1 MQSSRPYTRR
11 LGLVVATALALLT
24 GACATTQTQT
34 ASADGVYDPIEETN
48 RQVFAVN
55 DGVDIL
61 ILNPVA
67 DIYAGVVPPGVRRS
81 VTNFLRHL
89 NSPIVFANQVL
100 QGDMDGAVV
109 VLQRAFLNTT
119 LGLGGLFDAAAD
131 QGYVYEAEDFG
142 QTLAVWGVGE
152 GPYMM
157 LPLLGPSNARDTV
170 GFVVDIAANPLGLY
184 LNLADL
190 QAAAAA
196 RTAMTVVDGRS
207 RADAVIDD
215 LRANSGDF
223 YASIRSAYKQQ
234 RDAAIADGDVVQPQ
248 IEIVTEE

>member
-1 MQSSRPYTRR
+1 MPRSRPFFRRFLLPLAALSLMLVSACTTTR
-11 LGLVVATALALLT
+11 
-24 GACATTQTQT
+24 TQT
-34 ASADGVYDPIEETN
+34 ASADGVYDPIEEAN

-61 ILNPVA
+61 ILNPVS
-67 DIYAGVVPPGVRRS
+67 DIYTGVVPAGVRRS

-89 NSPIVFANQVL
+89 NSPLIFANQLL
-100 QGDMDGAVV
+100 QGDVDGAVV

-119 LGLGGLFDAAAD
+119 LGIGGLFDAAAD
-131 QGYVYEAEDFG
+131 QGYPYEPEDFG

-152 GPYMM
+152 GPYLM

-170 GFVVDIAANPLGLY
+170 GTIVDIAANPLGIY
-184 LNLADL
+184 FTVADL
-190 QAAAAA
+190 NRIAAA
-196 RTAMTVVDGRS
+196 RTALTVVDGRS
-207 RADAVIDD
+207 RADGVVED
-215 LRANSGDF
+215 LRANSSDF

-248 IEIVTEE
+248 IEIVTE